1 MNMVRAVTIKK
12 LLTIGIHTSCVMTIQ
27 TLTVMS
33 SLLLASMADEVLVLT
48 KKIMIMK
55 VLRFIVVAGM
65 CICSCFVTKAQDKVE
80 GSMVVDVVSQY
91 VWRGQDLGN
100 ASIQPGLG
108 ISYKGLSL
116 SAWGSVGLTS
126 ADDTKEFDLTLGYSA
141 GGFNIGVT
149 DYWFNAGLDGK
160 NRYFRYNSHSTNH
173 VFEGNIGYDFGCLS
187 LQWYTNF
194 AGNDGV
200 NEDGDRAYSSYF
212 EIGVPFSF
220 VSCNWEAAVGAVP
233 FATSFYGTTGFAV
246 TEVALKATKEFS
258 IGDKVTV
265 PVYMGV
271 SANPC
276 SQNCHFYA
284 GFAFQL

>member
-1 MNMVRAVTIKK
+1 
-12 LLTIGIHTSCVMTIQ
+12 
-27 TLTVMS
+27 
-33 SLLLASMADEVLVLT
+33 
-48 KKIMIMK
+48 MIIK

-80 GSMVVDVVSQY
+80 GSMAVDVVSQY

-173 VFEGNIGYDFGCLS
+173 V
-187 LQWYTNF
+187 
-194 AGNDGV
+194 
-200 NEDGDRAYSSYF
+200 
-212 EIGVPFSF
+212 
-220 VSCNWEAAVGAVP
+220 
-233 FATSFYGTTGFAV
+233 
-246 TEVALKATKEFS
+246 
-258 IGDKVTV
+258 
-265 PVYMGV
+265 
-271 SANPC
+271 
-276 SQNCHFYA
+276 
-284 GFAFQL
+284 